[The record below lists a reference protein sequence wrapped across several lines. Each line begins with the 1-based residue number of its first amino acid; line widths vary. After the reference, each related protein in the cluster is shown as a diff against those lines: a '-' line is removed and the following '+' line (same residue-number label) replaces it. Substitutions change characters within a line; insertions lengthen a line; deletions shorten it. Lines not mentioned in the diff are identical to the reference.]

1 MMIDSPQAG
10 TSETSNIQGMQQF
23 ELECASR
30 GYHVYRDV
38 WRPVRGEILEI
49 ENDYGNVHDPFAL
62 SLNAHLNRRR
72 LAMYDIVGHIPREI
86 SRFCYY
92 FLNYGGSLHA
102 RVRDTQH
109 RRSPI
114 PKGGLE
120 IPILLIIKKNEAD
133 SRVFEKM
140 KELIEEYYMEP
151 EKIAKTA
158 SQQEIETR
166 DEEIDLDEY
175 GPVEDE
181 TGNVEENVECV
192 SLDVDTEG
200 VETEEE
206 NEDDDVIVIN

>member
-1 MMIDSPQAG
+1 MTDSPQAD
-10 TSETSNIQGMQQF
+10 TSVTPNIQGMQQF

-62 SLNAHLNRRR
+62 SLNAQSNRRR

-92 FLNYGGSLHA
+92 FLNYGGSLQA
-102 RVRDTQH
+102 RVRDTHH

-120 IPILLIIKKNEAD
+120 IPILLIIKKNAAD
-133 SRVFEKM
+133 FHVFEKM
-140 KELIEEYYMEP
+140 KELVEEYYMEP

-166 DEEIDLDEY
+166 DEQIDLDDY
-175 GPVEDE
+175 GPEEDE

-192 SLDVDTEG
+192 SLDAESQ
-200 VETEEE
+200 ESEEE
-206 NEDDDVIVIN
+206 NEDENVIVID